1 MSASGILRHME
12 VPVLVLVPLALATCA
27 FFQLEQAA
35 LLSIMVAVLA
45 IAVFLGGWEASKP
58 GLRQVMPTV
67 VLAALAA
74 AGRVL
79 FAPIPD
85 FKPVSAICI
94 IAGIMFGRRSGFM
107 TGCLAALVSNFF
119 FGQGPWTPW
128 QMYSWGLLGYL
139 AGVLNDHG
147 VFAKHPNLLYVYGFL
162 CPLLYGL
169 FLNSWYIIGY
179 IRPLEPATVLGAFAL
194 GLPLDAIHCVATLLF
209 LLLLYRPWCRKL
221 QRIRRKYELR
231 YG

>member
-1 MSASGILRHME
+1 MKAASILQHLE
-12 VPVLVLVPLALATCA
+12 APALILVPLVLATCA
-27 FFQLEQAA
+27 FFQVEQAA
-35 LLSIMVAVLA
+35 LLSICVAVIA
-45 IAVFLGGWEASKP
+45 IAVFMGGWESSKP
-58 GLRQVMPTV
+58 GLRQIMPTV

-94 IAGIMFGRRSGFM
+94 IAGIVFGRRSGFM
-107 TGCLAALVSNFF
+107 TGAIAAVVSNFF

-128 QMYSWGLLGYL
+128 QMYSWGLMGYL

-147 VFAKHPNLLYVYGFL
+147 AFAKHSNLLYVYGFL
-162 CPLLYGL
+162 APLLYGL
-169 FLNSWYIIGY
+169 FMNGWYIIGY
-179 IRPLEPATVLGAFAL
+179 IRPLEPATVLTAFAL
-194 GLPLDAIHCVATLLF
+194 GLPLDAIHCVATLFF